1 MGDRHRLEIN
11 LARACDERVKQAFAS
26 EQHVFETPDHLDIK
40 GACCVHHCQ
49 NTGVADKGF
58 AGGEIV
64 LNAVAVHL
72 KEDKARPGDAF
83 HDEALA
89 AEKARAEPLSE
100 SGWRARRRWSRPGMR
115 SSDR

>member
-1 MGDRHRLEIN
+1 
-11 LARACDERVKQAFAS
+11 
-26 EQHVFETPDHLDIK
+26 
-40 GACCVHHCQ
+40 
-49 NTGVADKGF
+49 
-58 AGGEIV
+58 
-64 LNAVAVHL
+64 VAVHL